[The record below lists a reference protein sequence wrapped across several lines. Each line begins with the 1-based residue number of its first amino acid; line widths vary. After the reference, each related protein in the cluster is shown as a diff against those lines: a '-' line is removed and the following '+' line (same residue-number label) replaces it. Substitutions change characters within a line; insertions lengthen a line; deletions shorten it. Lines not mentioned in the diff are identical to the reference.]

1 MNAII
6 DKLKGMVPGFVT
18 LIFSKRAVSA
28 AVTAFFV
35 THAEDYGVPTE
46 SAMAVAGI
54 VIALILGDSVRPI
67 NPDKISD

>member
-1 MNAII
+1 MNTLI
-6 DKLKGMVPGFVT
+6 DKVKSMLPGFVK

-35 THAEDYGVPTE
+35 PHAEDYGVPTE

-54 VIALILGDSVRPI
+54 VIALIVGDSSRPI
-67 NPDKISD
+67 NKDK

>member
-1 MNAII
+1 MNTVI
-6 DKLKGMVPGFVT
+6 DKLKGLVPGFMK

-35 THAEDYGVPTE
+35 THAEDYGVPVE

-54 VIALILGDSVRPI
+54 VIAFIIGDSVRPI
-67 NPDKISD
+67 NPDK

>member
-1 MNAII
+1 MNTVI
-6 DKLKGMVPGFVT
+6 DKVKSMVPGFLT

-46 SAMAVAGI
+46 SAIAVAGV
-54 VIALILGDSVRPI
+54 VIALIVGDSIRPI
-67 NPDKISD
+67 NPDK